1 MMMHQ
6 WFISTSSSAAAI
18 ETPEMFDGL
27 RRRKQHGPLSHRQLN
42 KAKWMMTKQNKHGG
56 SRKKYHSKKNDKAT
70 GKRTRRGGRG
80 RARRRGQHI
89 DAGHDSKCD
98 GYPWWYAHMAQSGL
112 IPEGVVP
119 NKEDGYPVILPSR
132 QAVYIL
138 PTAVNPHRAATY
150 VPYVTDDDDTTSQ
163 ISESSSSH
171 WQSHEAS
178 ELAAVDDSVTDI
190 IALARA
196 RSMNI
201 QTRDIVTDSEEDE
214 KNVKPPLIVTDSE
227 EDEENV
233 KPQLTVSFSFLDA
246 DDGGDDTDDAV
257 SVVSSSVSSED
268 DDSCV

>member
-1 MMMHQ
+1 M
-6 WFISTSSSAAAI
+6 
-18 ETPEMFDGL
+18 
-27 RRRKQHGPLSHRQLN
+27 N
-42 KAKWMMTKQNKHGG
+42 KQNKHGG
-56 SRKKYHSKKNDKAT
+56 SRKKYPSKRNDKAT

-89 DAGHDSKCD
+89 DAAHDSKYD

-138 PTAVNPHRAATY
+138 PNAVNPHRAATY

-163 ISESSSSH
+163 TSESSSSH

-178 ELAAVDDSVTDI
+178 ELAAVDDSLTDI

-201 QTRDIVTDSEEDE
+201 QTLDIVTDSEEDE
-214 KNVKPPLIVTDSE
+214 VH
-227 EDEENV
+227 V

-257 SVVSSSVSSED
+257 SVVSSSISSED
-268 DDSCV
+268 DGTCM